1 MEQSEEQ
8 APPPKGPHR
17 GARRAVLIMLGGI
30 LILSFMDVLIK
41 YLTRDVGTAQLMWVR
56 FTLQGVFL
64 TLIAG
69 ASGIRERLT
78 SRRPELHVLRSVLQL
93 TGSFTFI
100 LSLAYLTLAE
110 ANAISFASPLMLA
123 AMSRIFLGE
132 RASADRIIAIA
143 IGFVGVLIVIRP
155 ASGVFQWAAL
165 LPLVTAVTIAG
176 SHILTPIIARTEDP
190 SKALYYQAYIT
201 AVGFG
206 LVMPWLWVDLS
217 ALSWGLLVLVAAM
230 GTIGHFAMIRAFQHA
245 PPSLLSPMLYLHLL
259 WAIAFGWGF
268 FGEVPD
274 FPMLLGS
281 AIIVAS
287 GLYVYFRR

>member
-1 MEQSEEQ
+1 M
-8 APPPKGPHR
+8 
-17 GARRAVLIMLGGI
+17 LIMLGGI
-30 LILSFMDVLIK
+30 LILSLMDVVIKVLI
-41 YLTRDVGTAQLMWVR
+41 RDVGTAQLMWVR
-56 FTLQGVFL
+56 FTFQGVLL

-69 ASGIRERLT
+69 PLGIRERLV

-100 LSLAYLTLAE
+100 VSLAYLTLAE

-132 RASADRIIAIA
+132 RASVDRVVAIA
-143 IGFVGVLIVIRP
+143 IGFIGVLIVIRP

-190 SKALYYQAYIT
+190 SKALYYQAYLT
-201 AVGFG
+201 AIGFG
-206 LVMPWLWVDLS
+206 LLMPWLWVDLS
-217 ALSWGLLVLVAAM
+217 AVSWGLLALVAAM

-259 WAIAFGWGF
+259 WAIAFGWVF

-274 FPMLLGS
+274 LPMLLGS
-281 AIIVAS
+281 VIIVAS